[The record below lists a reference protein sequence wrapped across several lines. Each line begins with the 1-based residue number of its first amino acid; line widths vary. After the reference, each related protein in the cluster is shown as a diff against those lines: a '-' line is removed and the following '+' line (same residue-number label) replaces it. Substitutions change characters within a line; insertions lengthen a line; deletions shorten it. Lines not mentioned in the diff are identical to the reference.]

1 MGHNY
6 HNASPDGGLLQI
18 YSWKRREPA
27 LDIIENKFYFLLTYG
42 CQMNESDSERYAGQL
57 ESLGYRRTEDMDMAD
72 VVLLNTC
79 CVRETAEGKIL
90 GKIGELKHVKQHNPN
105 LIIAVTGCMAQE
117 WQDRLFERAPHIDL
131 VIGTHNIHKLIELIR
146 ERQAKSGHYLEAD
159 MTVPAFHDLPTKRF
173 QKFFAWV
180 PIMNGCN
187 KFCTYCIVPY
197 VRGREV
203 SRPIADIVREIEEI
217 AKEGYKEIT
226 LLGQNVNSYGLDL
239 KDGTDFSALLQA
251 VDRIDGIERVRY
263 MTSHPKDM
271 TFAMIDAIADSKK
284 VVNHM
289 HLPIQSGSDELL
301 KKMNRGYT
309 VDQYMELVEYARKRI
324 PDLVLT
330 TDIIVGFP
338 GETEEMFCQ
347 TLDLLKRVQYDM
359 AYTFIYSPRTGT
371 PAAKMEHQIP
381 QEEKSRRLQRLMDVQ
396 NVYSLQLNQAM
407 EHKEYEVI
415 VEGPTK
421 NDENHWFG
429 RTTGNKMIIWE
440 HDGSAAVGDT
450 VKVAVDKG
458 QTWVLKGH
466 LIH

>member
-1 MGHNY
+1 M
-6 HNASPDGGLLQI
+6 
-18 YSWKRREPA
+18 
-27 LDIIENKFYFLLTYG
+27 DIIENKFYFLLTYG

-105 LIIAVTGCMAQE
+105 LIIAVAGCMAQE

-131 VIGTHNIHKLIELIR
+131 VIGTHNIHKLVELIR

-309 VDQYMELVEYARKRI
+309 VDQYMELVEYARERI

-347 TLDLLKRVQYDM
+347 TLGLLKRVQYDM

-440 HDGSAAVGDT
+440 HDGSADVGDT

>member
-1 MGHNY
+1 M
-6 HNASPDGGLLQI
+6 
-18 YSWKRREPA
+18 
-27 LDIIENKFYFLLTYG
+27 DIIENKFYFLLTYG

-72 VVLLNTC
+72 VILLNTC

-159 MTVPAFHDLPTKRF
+159 MTMPAFHDLPTKRF

-239 KDGTDFSALLQA
+239 KDGTDFSSLLQA
-251 VDRIDGIERVRY
+251 VDRIGGIERVRY

-271 TFAMIDAIADSKK
+271 TFAMIDAIADSRK

-371 PAAKMEHQIP
+371 PAAKMDHQIP

-440 HDGSAAVGDT
+440 HDGSAAIGDT

>member
-1 MGHNY
+1 MDFQSNRFY
-6 HNASPDGGLLQI
+6 H
-18 YSWKRREPA
+18 
-27 LDIIENKFYFLLTYG
+27 IISYG
-42 CQMNESDSERYAGQL
+42 CQANMSDSEHYAGQL
-57 ESLGYRRTEDMDMAD
+57 EELGYHNTEDLDTAD
-72 VVLLNTC
+72 VILINTC
-79 CVRETAEGKIL
+79 CVRETAEDKTL
-90 GKIGELKHVKQHNPN
+90 GKIGELKHLKKQNPD

-117 WQDRLFERAPHIDL
+117 WQDKLFKRAPHIDL

-146 ERQAKSGHYLEAD
+146 ERRSKADHYMAAD
-159 MTVPAFHDLPTKRF
+159 MTLPAFHDMPVKRF
-173 QKFFAWV
+173 QKFFAWI

-203 SRPIADIVREIEEI
+203 SRPIDAIVEEI
-217 AKEGYKEIT
+217 KKVAAEGYKKIT

-239 KDGTDFSALLQA
+239 KDGTDFSKLVAA
-251 VDRIDGIERVRY
+251 VDDIDGIERVRY

-289 HLPIQSGSDELL
+289 HLPIQCGSDELL

-309 VDQYMELVEYARKRI
+309 VEHYLELVDYARKRM

-338 GETEEMFCQ
+338 GETEAMFED
-347 TLDLLKRVQYDM
+347 TLNLLKRVQYDM

-371 PAAKMEHQIP
+371 PAAKMEDQIP

-396 NVYSLQLNQAM
+396 NVYSLAKNKEM
-407 EHKEYEVI
+407 EDHVYDVI

-421 NDENHWFG
+421 NDANHWFG

-440 HDGSAAVGDT
+440 NDGSVAIGDT
-450 VKVAVDKG
+450 VPVQVDKG

-466 LIH
+466 LVH

>member
-1 MGHNY
+1 
-6 HNASPDGGLLQI
+6 
-18 YSWKRREPA
+18 
-27 LDIIENKFYFLLTYG
+27 
-42 CQMNESDSERYAGQL
+42 MNESDSERYAGQL

-105 LIIAVTGCMAQE
+105 LIIAVAGCMAQE

-271 TFAMIDAIADSKK
+271 TFAMIDAIADSRK

>member
-1 MGHNY
+1 
-6 HNASPDGGLLQI
+6 
-18 YSWKRREPA
+18 
-27 LDIIENKFYFLLTYG
+27 
-42 CQMNESDSERYAGQL
+42 
-57 ESLGYRRTEDMDMAD
+57 
-72 VVLLNTC
+72 
-79 CVRETAEGKIL
+79 
-90 GKIGELKHVKQHNPN
+90 
-105 LIIAVTGCMAQE
+105 
-117 WQDRLFERAPHIDL
+117 
-131 VIGTHNIHKLIELIR
+131 
-146 ERQAKSGHYLEAD
+146 
-159 MTVPAFHDLPTKRF
+159 
-173 QKFFAWV
+173 
-180 PIMNGCN
+180 
-187 KFCTYCIVPY
+187 
-197 VRGREV
+197 
-203 SRPIADIVREIEEI
+203 
-217 AKEGYKEIT
+217 
-226 LLGQNVNSYGLDL
+226 
-239 KDGTDFSALLQA
+239 
-251 VDRIDGIERVRY
+251 
-263 MTSHPKDM
+263 
-271 TFAMIDAIADSKK
+271 
-284 VVNHM
+284 M

-371 PAAKMEHQIP
+371 PAAKMDHQIP

-440 HDGSAAVGDT
+440 HDGSAAIGDT

>member
-1 MGHNY
+1 
-6 HNASPDGGLLQI
+6 
-18 YSWKRREPA
+18 

-105 LIIAVTGCMAQE
+105 LIIAVAGCMAQE

-131 VIGTHNIHKLIELIR
+131 VIGTHNIHKLVELIR

-371 PAAKMEHQIP
+371 PAAKMEHQVP